1 MDSKATL
8 ATLEAKR
15 VIFLVLLAF
24 TGSFVFNGIDYL
36 ISNKDFSNLFN
47 LYYPPKFILITAS
60 NLSALM
66 GIAVAIY
73 ITFLVSFSSDSIKN
87 IYSIERD
94 MQFDMTF
101 RYIVLSMI
109 TFSIVGL
116 YACIVV
122 GISSPIDRGDVAKT
136 SDIFVYIII
145 YFISNIMFKFPLYGK
160 DSVSRIGRKIE
171 NAVGDISN
179 QQLLMVQKLPSSGD
193 KINTN
198 VFNFEGYSR
207 GIKMDSP
214 RLIPRWR
221 QYFRTPVILL
231 IFFLTV
237 PLFIT
242 FSILVISGVKIDV
255 YLTIITLL
263 SVLGIILVIENAISI
278 GYFLRI
284 IKIRGEVGRG
294 VLIFKILERYN
305 LIFILLAFLSYMEV
319 KIIALTSYQEEVT
332 VIWLFVINILL
343 FLTSAAIVSHF
354 SKFQSQSRWL
364 RYYMIKYELRMCFHE
379 SQRIN
384 QFLNND
390 KKLFK
395 I

>member
-1 MDSKATL
+1 M
-8 ATLEAKR
+8 
-15 VIFLVLLAF
+15 
-24 TGSFVFNGIDYL
+24 
-36 ISNKDFSNLFN
+36 
-47 LYYPPKFILITAS
+47 
-60 NLSALM
+60 
-66 GIAVAIY
+66 
-73 ITFLVSFSSDSIKN
+73 
-87 IYSIERD
+87 
-94 MQFDMTF
+94 
-101 RYIVLSMI
+101 
-109 TFSIVGL
+109 
-116 YACIVV
+116 
-122 GISSPIDRGDVAKT
+122 
-136 SDIFVYIII
+136 
-145 YFISNIMFKFPLYGK
+145 
-160 DSVSRIGRKIE
+160 
-171 NAVGDISN
+171 
-179 QQLLMVQKLPSSGD
+179 
-193 KINTN
+193 
-198 VFNFEGYSR
+198 
-207 GIKMDSP
+207 
-214 RLIPRWR
+214 
-221 QYFRTPVILL
+221 
-231 IFFLTV
+231 

-332 VIWLFVINILL
+332 VIWLFVVNTLL
-343 FLTSAAIVSHF
+343 FLTSAAIVSRF